1 MNVYPFY
8 RQILPGVQQPEF
20 FPGFPGMGG
29 GFPSFPPTGTGPGF
43 PPFGPPGIGGSPS
56 DGFGQ
61 QQGPPSG
68 PPPSFIPQESP
79 RVGTFAVDPGGIRRC
94 LHRFTF
100 IRLTN
105 GRSFWYFPVFVGQRS
120 IAGWR
125 WRPRQNRWEY
135 FGIDLNRISSFS
147 CF

>member
-1 MNVYPFY
+1 MYPFY

-20 FPGFPGMGG
+20 FRDF
-29 GFPSFPPTGTGPGF
+29 
-43 PPFGPPGIGGSPS
+43 
-56 DGFGQ
+56 
-61 QQGPPSG
+61 QGWVEDFLRFLLRGLVPVSLH
-68 PPPSFIPQESP
+68 SALLESAGV
-79 RVGTFAVDPGGIRRC
+79 RVTVLDSSKDRLQDRLQVLFLKNHQVGTFAVDPGGIRRC